1 MTNWLDQMDGVV
13 DYDHSSGGRPRF
25 PIVQWSHKGRSMLAE
40 VDGLGSFG
48 MVLSWPTDEA
58 TFGSGAKSTKKLC
71 YMTDQADFCILALRE
86 RWFMRGTE
94 EEVSGYVDG
103 AYSKL
108 HVLCIPRDADEPAPV
123 VLTLKASAAGTFRK
137 QYGAYK
143 RTVLQPA
150 GRLAGRDLSPS
161 AFWLTIRV
169 GPPQWVGTGANQV
182 ETTPP
187 ELVLPPAG
195 ADLLTWLGERFVGE
209 FVIARSKSI
218 AGEIEAWIGEDPK
231 PHEPTQAPDRAAG
244 HPQNGTASSVPVGN
258 DSQHPEPKPDEF
270 DNLPSASAEPG
281 MQKVLFYSRV
291 KTLGLENSAAVR
303 AHADKAEAS
312 GDWGGALVFLN
323 LLATN

>member
-25 PIVQWSHKGRSMLAE
+25 PIVQWSHKGKSMLAE
-40 VDGLGSFG
+40 VEGLGSFG

-94 EEVSGYVDG
+94 EEVSGYVEN

-108 HVLCIPRDADEPAPV
+108 HVLAIPRDADEPAPV
-123 VLTLKASAAGTFRK
+123 VLTLKASAAGAFRK

-150 GRLAGRDLSPS
+150 GRLANRDLSPS
-161 AFWLTIRV
+161 AFWLTIKV
-169 GPPQWVGTGANQV
+169 GAPQWVGTGANQV

-187 ELVLPPAG
+187 ELILPSAG

-209 FVIARSKSI
+209 FVIAKCKAL
-218 AGEIEAWIGEDPK
+218 AGEIEAWIGDDPK
-231 PHEPTQAPDRAAG
+231 PNGPSATLEPAAG
-244 HPQNGTASSVPVGN
+244 PPTNGNGSH
-258 DSQHPEPKPDEF
+258 HPEPEPEEF
-270 DNLPSASAEPG
+270 DGLPSASAEPG
-281 MQKVLFYSRV
+281 MQKILFYSKV
-291 KTLGLENSAAVR
+291 KSLGLENSAAVR